1 MCSASFR
8 CGGGLGWVLVA
19 GGFVVLGERLVVGM
33 CGCLG
38 EGVFLGFCLG
48 EELVLARCLVEG

>member
-8 CGGGLGWVLVA
+8 CGSGLGWVLGA

-38 EGVFLGFCLG
+38 EGVFLGFLFG
-48 EELVLARCLVEG
+48 